1 MEEPSKEP
9 VPGQYMQFCFCFFV
23 TILFRLNRFQTYSLF
38 SRTIQY
44 TFVYGFEQCHNDGL

>member
-1 MEEPSKEP
+1 MEGPSKEP
-9 VPGQYMQFCFCFFV
+9 VPGQYMQFFCVCFV

-44 TFVYGFEQCHNDGL
+44 TFVYGFEHCHNDGL